1 MNLDGGERER
11 EKPLLSAAIQW
22 VTDLFKFMEKAP
34 PCSTTILCKDSS
46 VCDEGTLAKSGVV
59 KDTSYTQL
67 SDKYF
72 VKEFT
77 Y

>member
-1 MNLDGGERER
+1 
-11 EKPLLSAAIQW
+11 
-22 VTDLFKFMEKAP
+22 MEKAP